1 MTFLET
7 LGLDAAKEIAKRLVS
22 QAFERERSRPDTA
35 SDFET
40 NIAAH
45 LVFVDNITSRVEFY
59 GLGEAKSTDRDTV
72 DLFASLPRKFAGKSA
87 SNTVTELHL
96 ISAADPYVLLG
107 APGAGKTTSL
117 KRIARRLLTAVPHGA
132 TDDAQYPIFVRLREM
147 TRERSIVELLGSI
160 LGLTAHATHWTQ
172 KEKESAIA
180 FHERKIGAIASIAYQ
195 TGALIL
201 LDGLD
206 EVDTAVRASVER
218 DISALAEHSRGAH
231 IIVACRSGDYTA
243 QLEQFN
249 VLELAPLGKQQIARI
264 ARRWTKDWKGFLKS
278 LAAQPFEDLASRPLF
293 LCQLLVIFDQTGSI
307 PDQPSD
313 AVERVVRLALEEW
326 DQQHKKQLR
335 RSKYAKFDSAKKR
348 DFLAALAFWFFYK
361 VPRERFTTGLLE
373 LVYLELHA
381 RFELPDDDARLVAE
395 ELETH
400 TGIFVEVGHQFEFS
414 HLSLQE
420 FLAAAYLARQP
431 IVPEYI
437 TYLKVRPAVLAIAV
451 ALSTRPE
458 AWLAELVLRD
468 ASLASLDD
476 VTLRSFFA
484 RLLQERP
491 CFESSAQLGIV
502 AISLIG
508 LLKYTDEYV
517 RLFLDLPA
525 VRGSINTAAGCYR
538 ISSAR
543 GQYRLTLR
551 DEVLPLNIDPRI
563 LMIGASEMAEIER
576 ENLLRR
582 SAIWA

>member
-7 LGLDAAKEIAKRLVS
+7 IGLDAAREIAKRLVNR
-22 QAFERERSRPDTA
+22 AFEGGTSHPDSA

-40 NIAAH
+40 SIADH
-45 LVFVDNITSRVEFY
+45 LVFVDNITARVEFY

-72 DLFASLPRKFAGKSA
+72 DLFASLPRKFAGKSV
-87 SNTVTELHL
+87 TKPVTELHL

-117 KRIARRLLTAVPHGA
+117 KRIARRLLTTAPRRVR
-132 TDDAQYPIFVRLREM
+132 DNAQYPIFVRLREL
-147 TRERSIVELLGSI
+147 TRERNVVEILGSI
-160 LGLTAHATHWTQ
+160 LGLTAHATHWKQ
-172 KEKESAIA
+172 QEKESAIA
-180 FHERKIGAIASIAYQ
+180 FHERKIAAVVSIADR

-206 EVDTAVRASVER
+206 EVEPAVRSSVER
-218 DISALAEHSRGAH
+218 DISALAEHSRTAH
-231 IIVACRSGDYTA
+231 IIVTCRSGDYNA

-249 VLELAPLGKQQIARI
+249 VLELSPLGKEQIARI
-264 ARRWTKDWKGFLKS
+264 ARRWTKEWRRFLAS

-326 DQQHKKQLR
+326 DQQHKKQSR

-381 RFELPDDDARLVAE
+381 RFELPADDARLVAV

-400 TGIFVEVGHQFEFS
+400 TGIFVEVGRQFEFS

-420 FLAAAYLARQP
+420 FLAAAYLVRQP

-437 TYLKVRPAVLAIAV
+437 TYLKAKPAVLAIAV

-458 AWLAELVLRD
+458 SWLAELLLRD
-468 ASLASLDD
+468 ASLASLEDA
-476 VTLRSFFA
+476 TLRSFFA

-491 CFESSAQLGIV
+491 AFESSAQLGIV
-502 AISLIG
+502 AMSLIG
-508 LLKYTDEYV
+508 LLKFRDEYV
-517 RLFLDLPA
+517 RRFLDLA
-525 VRGSINTAAGCYR
+525 VVRSSVSTAAACYR

-551 DEVLPLNIDPRI
+551 DEVLPQTIGPRV
-563 LMIGASEMAEIER
+563 LMIADRDMAEIER
-576 ENLLRR
+576 ENLLQR
-582 SAIWA
+582 SAVWA